1 MSESNLRAEK
11 NDYGWSV
18 IDPDGGRWWPG
29 PSVGL
34 GQSADPASEVVRIC
48 ESEPSLGVWRDYA

>member
-1 MSESNLRAEK
+1 MNESNLRAEK

-29 PSVGL
+29 P
-34 GQSADPASEVVRIC
+34 
-48 ESEPSLGVWRDYA
+48 RDYA